1 MKDRI
6 NIGLLVDDLDNYF
19 SAQCCY
25 GAQIAAEELDANLY
39 IIPGRYIGRPDGRY
53 GSSDYTYQ
61 YNTAYKLVSERNI
74 DILYVL
80 IGVIC
85 SRAEEDEVRAFV
97 DSLPKVP
104 TVFLFSNY
112 EGYNTVN
119 FDNRSGIRDEVRHLY
134 EKHNAR
140 KIGFVSGPLSN
151 RDAQLRLEAFKE
163 ITGSLGIKECD
174 CPIVFGDFT
183 KDSENVVNE
192 LLDDHIDL
200 DAIVFANDRMA
211 IGGYKVLSDR
221 GLTPGEDILVM
232 GFDDDVVAKSMIP
245 PLSTVEANSADL
257 TYQADMN
264 AGNYILSQTP
274 TDISTRTNIIY
285 RKSCGCSGT
294 DYAEMLN
301 RFGLNVREANKEN
314 LKVAVS
320 RYLFGV
326 FYTTDSV
333 DYIKDALDLFIDK
346 YEEYIGDTTNDKLQ
360 SQVCDSF
367 FEFVKT
373 DYEDYISAE
382 KLFNAL
388 RMLQY
393 RAYSMCDDDSIKL
406 RISELFSE
414 VYRDI
419 AFNNV
424 RITQEVVD
432 KRGELE
438 RLMNRQSGEITVDP
452 TTEYIPYKA
461 LLTGITTMGIS
472 RMYLYFYQGK
482 TTVSPDLAW
491 RCPNTVLLKVYCDED
506 GTYEINE
513 EQQLMRTELI
523 FDNEYVPDDVRHTMI
538 ATPVFL
544 GDDIYG
550 VLVAETECS
559 NMAIVTPIAQQLSI
573 TVRSLIILDAQNKT
587 RRELQASL
595 DKFISAN
602 TMLDVIAKSDELTG
616 LYNRRGFLN
625 NAEHVI
631 KDPEN
636 RGHLAL
642 VLYADMD
649 DLKKVNDE
657 YGHDDG
663 DFAIREIASVL
674 KEAFRNDDIIG
685 RIGGD
690 EFVAFALVGSD
701 DAEST
706 IKSRILRIAEEHD
719 SASGKPYKI
728 SVSTGFHLFRCS
740 SDVDIYEMLDM
751 ADTDLYHEKQEKRK
765 KNGSYR

>member
-19 SAQCCY
+19 TAQCCC
-25 GAQIAAEELDANLY
+25 GAEIAAKELDANLY
-39 IIPGRYIGRPDGRY
+39 IIPGRYVGRPDGRY
-53 GSSDYTYQ
+53 GSADYTYQ

-85 SRAEEDEVRAFV
+85 SRAEEDEIREFV
-97 DSLPKVP
+97 ASLPKVP

-119 FDNRSGIRDEVRHLY
+119 FDNKSGIREEVKHLY
-134 EKHNAR
+134 DKHGAR

-163 ITGSLGIKECD
+163 ITETLGLAAFD
-174 CPIVFGDFT
+174 CPIVYGDFT
-183 KDSENVVNE
+183 KDSEDVVNE
-192 LLDDHIDL
+192 LLDEAPDL

-211 IGGYKVLSDR
+211 IGGYKVLYDR
-221 GLTPGEDILVM
+221 GLVPGEDILVM

-257 TYQADMN
+257 TYQAVMN
-264 AGNYILSQTP
+264 TGNYLSSQTP
-274 TDISTRTNIIY
+274 TDISTRTNLVF
-285 RKSCGCSGT
+285 RKSCGCT
-294 DYAEMLN
+294 DIDYGQMLKQ
-301 RFGLNVREANKEN
+301 FGLNVRDTHKEN
-314 LKVAVS
+314 LKNAVS

-346 YEEYIGDTTNDKLQ
+346 YEEYIGDTSNDALQ
-360 SQVCDSF
+360 AEVCDMF

-406 RISELFSE
+406 KISDLFSE

-438 RLMNRQSGEITVDP
+438 RLMNRQTGEITIDP
-452 TTEYIPYKA
+452 TTDYINYKT

-472 RMYLYFYQGK
+472 RMYLYFFQGSSK
-482 TTVSPDLAW
+482 AGPKAYW

-513 EQQLMRTELI
+513 EQQFMRTERI
-523 FDNEYVPDDVRHTMI
+523 FENDYIPEGSRHTMI
-538 ATPVFL
+538 ATPVFI

-550 VLVAETECS
+550 VLVSETECS
-559 NMAIVTPIAQQLSI
+559 NIAIVTPIAQQLSI

-595 DKFISAN
+595 EKFMNVNS
-602 TMLDVIAKSDELTG
+602 MLDEIAKSDELTG
-616 LYNRRGFLN
+616 LYNRRGFMT
-625 NAEHVI
+625 NADRII

-636 RGHLAL
+636 LGQMAL
-642 VLYADMD
+642 VCYADMD
-649 DLKKVNDE
+649 DLKEINDQ

-663 DFAIREIASVL
+663 DYAL
-674 KEAFRNDDIIG
+674 KETANILREAFRTKDVLG
-685 RIGGD
+685 RMGGD
-690 EFVAFALVGSD
+690 EFVAFALVGAEGTE
-701 DAEST
+701 DA
-706 IKSRILRIAEEHD
+706 IKSRIERIMEEHD
-719 SASGKPYKI
+719 QVSDKPYKV
-728 SVSTGFHLFRCS
+728 SVCTGFHSFRCGP
-740 SDVDIYEMLDM
+740 DVDLYELLDK
-751 ADTDLYHEKQEKRK
+751 ADSRLYLAKQEKK
-765 KNGSYR
+765 QKNRE